1 MPRLEAPS
9 ISTTSMATPSAM
21 RTHEGHWSHGSGVG
35 PLTQLS
41 PLARRRATVVLPVPR
56 GPLNKYAWAM
66 RFSLSAL
73 LSVRTTCCCPM
84 TSEKRRGR
92 HFRYNETYA
101 TAHTS
106 RCVVSFFRQPDNGLL
121 HPRRPPP
128 APAPAANKKAGGK
141 PHRLKNEPC
150 TRRRLASP
158 GVTRAVSSDR
168 APSRHTDAFA
178 YRCFLP
184 DLTGFTKVR
193 CARPDRQRHLLGAD
207 PTETKPRAG
216 IRP

>member
-1 MPRLEAPS
+1 
-9 ISTTSMATPSAM
+9 MASFTRA
-21 RTHEGHWSHGSGVG
+21 G
-35 PLTQLS
+35 
-41 PLARRRATVVLPVPR
+41 RRRRLLPR
-56 GPLNKYAWAM
+56 
-66 RFSLSAL
+66 S
-73 LSVRTTCCCPM
+73 
-84 TSEKRRGR
+84 
-92 HFRYNETYA
+92 
-101 TAHTS
+101 
-106 RCVVSFFRQPDNGLL
+106 
-121 HPRRPPP
+121 
-128 APAPAANKKAGGK
+128 NKKAGGK

-216 IRP
+216 IRPRCSGLRVQGTATSPSSTATLEGHATASAVSRRNRQRRQTHGFPAKDRALCRTILPALPAPCQGRTRPGTARRGRRTPPATRPAAAAPPSLSSWPPP